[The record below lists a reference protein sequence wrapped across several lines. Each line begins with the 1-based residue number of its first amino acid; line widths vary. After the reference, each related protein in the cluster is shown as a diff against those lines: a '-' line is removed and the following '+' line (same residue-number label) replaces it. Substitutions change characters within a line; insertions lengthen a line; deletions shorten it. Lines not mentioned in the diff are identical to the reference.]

1 MSGNGNKIGLKSL
14 FYNILSRFLYYFF
27 RSNNLMGGLNTM
39 KFLNNKITVSFFV
52 SLILLST
59 VSCSCKSM
67 AMDQNSKKEI
77 GHNETLRKF
86 GKLTKENM
94 EWMIK
99 NIDFFGNS
107 VEKINSKSVYS
118 IVDVDKFYDNQKDGD
133 RHEKK

>member
-1 MSGNGNKIGLKSL
+1 MSGNGNKIGFKSL

-39 KFLNNKITVSFFV
+39 KFLNNKMTVSFFV
-52 SLILLST
+52 SLILLNT
-59 VSCSCKSM
+59 VSGSRKLM
-67 AMDQNSKKEI
+67 AMDTNQKNKIEQ
-77 GHNETLRKF
+77 HETPK
-86 GKLTKENM
+86 GSGELTEKDM
-94 EWMIK
+94 EWMIQ

-133 RHEKK
+133 KHEKK